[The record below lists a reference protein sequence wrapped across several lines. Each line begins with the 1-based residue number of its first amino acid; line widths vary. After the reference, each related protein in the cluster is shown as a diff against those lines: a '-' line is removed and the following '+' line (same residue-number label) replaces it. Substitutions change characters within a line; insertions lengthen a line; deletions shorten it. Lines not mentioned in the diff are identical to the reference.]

1 MTPVYKRIMLKVSGE
16 VLAGEKGFGFDY
28 ATASAVADSVKQCVD
43 LGTQVAVVV
52 GGGNYWRGRSHQGMN
67 KSRADSIGMLATA
80 MNSLAL
86 ADAFE
91 QAGLKTRVM
100 SAIDM
105 PKIAELFTAQK
116 AVEYLD
122 DGYVLIFACGTG
134 NPCFSTDSGAAL
146 RGVEIDAD
154 IFFKSTNVDGVYDK
168 DPNRYADA
176 VKYDSISHSEIL
188 AKGLGVMDAAAAAI
202 CRDNGLETLVF
213 NLNDPQN
220 IVRAVKGENIGT
232 VVTCDERNSCN

>member
-1 MTPVYKRIMLKVSGE
+1 MNSVYKRIMLKVSGE

-28 ATASAVADSVKQCVD
+28 GTAARVADCIKKCTEA
-43 LGTQVAVVV
+43 GTQVAVVV
-52 GGGNYWRGRSHQGMN
+52 GGGNYWRGRAHKDMN
-67 KSRADSIGMLATA
+67 KSRADGIGMLATA

-86 ADAFE
+86 ADALE
-91 QAGLKTRVM
+91 QAGLKAKVL

-105 PKIAELFTAQK
+105 PKIAELFTAEK
-116 AVEYLD
+116 ATEYLD
-122 DGYVLIFACGTG
+122 SGYVLIFACGTG

-146 RGVEIDAD
+146 RGVEIGAD

-168 DPNRYADA
+168 DPNKYEDA
-176 VKYDSISHSEIL
+176 VKYDKISHSEIL

-202 CRDNGLETLVF
+202 CRDNGLATLVF
-213 NLNDPQN
+213 NLNDPEN

-232 VVTCDERNSCN
+232 IVTCD